1 MSKDNI
7 IAFLVEDK
15 PGVLFNISNMFR
27 RRGFNINSISVG
39 NAEDTGISRMTIT
52 IDAEGRSLNQVV
64 EQLDKMVDVIEVKRL
79 DKLRTVIRELMLV
92 KLRTIDPMA
101 REEALGYINS
111 NHGLILDIE
120 PESII
125 AEVTGEPEKLDNFL
139 EQVKSIGIVEMSRT
153 GITALEKGQLKLKRS
168 ELNG

>member
-1 MSKDNI
+1 MQNQNI

-39 NAEDTGISRMTIT
+39 GAEDHVSRITIT
-52 IDAEGRSLNQVV
+52 IEAEGRALNQVV

-79 DKLRTVIRELMLV
+79 DQLRTVVRELMLV
-92 KLRTIDPMA
+92 KLRTVDPMA
-101 REEALGYINS
+101 REEALSHINS
-111 NHGLILDIE
+111 YHGLILDIE
-120 PESII
+120 PESVI

-139 EQVKSIGIVEMSRT
+139 EQVKSIGVEEMSRT
-153 GITALEKGQLKLKRS
+153 GITALERGRLKLRRS
-168 ELNG
+168 E